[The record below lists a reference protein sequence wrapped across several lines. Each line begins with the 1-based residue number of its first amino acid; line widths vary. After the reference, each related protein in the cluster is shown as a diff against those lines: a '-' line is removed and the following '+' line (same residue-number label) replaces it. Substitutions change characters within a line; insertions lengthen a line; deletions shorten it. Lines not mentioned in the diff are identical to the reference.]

1 MKKIKIIALLSAIL
15 MFAAL
20 FLILT
25 NTTADQNNDKQNLSD
40 SVHVISVVKAKK
52 NIAPYT
58 MISDEMIEVK
68 NIIAEKSFED
78 FYPKKEDVI
87 GCVAVADVFQGETI
101 STKRVVKKEDA
112 HLGLAYS
119 VAEGMRA
126 VTIPVSVTSGV
137 ANTLKVGNFVDVVVT
152 IHDIETAGRR
162 DDDEEEVSR
171 KIPAAVALDA
181 ILNNESPANSQVVH
195 KKVQPDFS
203 YIAFQKMKI
212 LSLDDKFFIAANDP
226 VTGNSYG
233 TVTLEATPAQATQL
247 ILTRNVFSIDLI
259 LRNQTD
265 EQTVNE
271 PRSEILQPYQ
281 PNPEQ

>member
-1 MKKIKIIALLSAIL
+1 

-152 IHDIETAGRR
+152 IHDIETEGRR

-271 PRSEILQPYQ
+271 PRNEILQPYQ